1 MFDVEEKFFRL
12 HSFARKAWSGLNP
25 EIDIIEKV
33 IRCQL
38 RLRMSASRIAQDLS
52 VLLAQSLLVG
62 PKNEERMNEGQI
74 SPASL

>member
-1 MFDVEEKFFRL
+1 MEFGRPQEATDMFDVEEKFFRL

-52 VLLAQSLLVG
+52 VLLIAVATC
-62 PKNEERMNEGQI
+62 RT
-74 SPASL
+74 